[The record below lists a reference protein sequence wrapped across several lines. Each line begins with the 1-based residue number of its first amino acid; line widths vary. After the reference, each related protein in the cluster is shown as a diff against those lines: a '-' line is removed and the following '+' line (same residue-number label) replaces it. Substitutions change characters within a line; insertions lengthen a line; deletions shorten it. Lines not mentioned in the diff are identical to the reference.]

1 VTAEPEWTGWLKL
14 DSQNYS
20 HLIIASDGVFEKLT
34 TDDICRVVSVMQTG
48 GNVSA
53 ALGFASSCREPAI
66 ALPSEKEHQ
75 NSRPAKEDQQPSRAV
90 IAVQEVK
97 SETPL
102 PQVDNSHDLKEL
114 NVVSQDNERH
124 QLGIEFK
131 NQLPPAAAVSNK
143 NHHPSVVD
151 LASRSESSF
160 AETTNVG
167 FSREVVPA
175 RAEVSPK
182 NMAQEIVDA
191 AYLAGSMDNLA
202 ALVVPLHPRQKH
214 ASNKGQEELVKKK
227 AAAAA
232 QRVSDALRA
241 SEPML
246 SNTNSILGK
255 DRPTDESFSPGMLVG
270 L

>member
-1 VTAEPEWTGWLKL
+1 MDWIGIVGRSPTWVNINSTGSSLMF
-14 DSQNYS
+14 YR
-20 HLIIASDGVFEKLT
+20 
-34 TDDICRVVSVMQTG
+34 TDIEM
-48 GNVSA
+48 
-53 ALGFASSCREPAI
+53 ALGLC
-66 ALPSEKEHQ
+66 
-75 NSRPAKEDQQPSRAV
+75 RAV

-124 QLGIEFK
+124 QLGIEFN

-143 NHHPSVVD
+143 NHHPRVLD

-160 AETTNVG
+160 AETTNVD

-202 ALVVPLHPRQKH
+202 ALVVPLHPRKCIP
-214 ASNKGQEELVKKK
+214 SYQESYSGIK
-227 AAAAA
+227 
-232 QRVSDALRA
+232 
-241 SEPML
+241 
-246 SNTNSILGK
+246 
-255 DRPTDESFSPGMLVG
+255 
-270 L
+270 